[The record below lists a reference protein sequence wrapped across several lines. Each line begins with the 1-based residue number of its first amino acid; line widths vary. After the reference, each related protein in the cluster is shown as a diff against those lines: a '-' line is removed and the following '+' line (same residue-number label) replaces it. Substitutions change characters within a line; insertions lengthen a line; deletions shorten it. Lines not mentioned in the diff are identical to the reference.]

1 MKNQGSILKSVCSL
15 DMFNVE
21 LSPEK
26 CCVGLRS
33 HELGVGKA
41 HIMLHCHHQNDF
53 CIMMDSDESQL
64 SLIGQ
69 SHQTCIV
76 GSVHRPQLCEKGKQ

>member
-53 CIMMDSDESQL
+53 CIIKICSDESHFNV
-64 SLIGQ
+64 SI
-69 SHQTCIV
+69 IV
-76 GSVHRPQLCEKGKQ
+76 RGKATRQCP